1 MLDTEFVKTVKAV
14 VIKVRDE
21 RFIINVKQ
29 VKEIYVPGEQIVP
42 VPLAAKSIV
51 GIIDIRGKI
60 YSIISLKHNIYHDV

>member
-21 RFIINVKQ
+21 QFIIDVKQ
-29 VKEIYVPGEQIVP
+29 VKEIYVPGEQTVP

-51 GIIDIRGKI
+51 GII
-60 YSIISLKHNIYHDV
+60 NIMF